1 MVLLSYQ
8 EMFQPS
14 CIKLSRSMSSQKAD
28 GTLTGGNGRLF
39 NEGALHKC
47 VIGEMKG
54 KGWGRSGEVDGVM
67 GVKYREIERW

>member
-1 MVLLSYQ
+1 
-8 EMFQPS
+8 MFQPS

-39 NEGALHKC
+39 NEDALHKC

-54 KGWGRSGEVDGVM
+54 KGW
-67 GVKYREIERW
+67 